1 MVLNPPGSLD
11 VEHGR
16 PRLEG
21 DQMITV
27 MGATGNVG
35 RQIVRRLLEA
45 GEHVRAIGRN
55 PQALAELEAAGAE
68 PRAGDAAD
76 ATFLTEAFR
85 GADAV
90 HTMLPYSH
98 TAPDFRAEQARLSE
112 AIVTAIRDSGARKVV
127 VQSSFG
133 ADLPSGTGFIAASL
147 HSHEQRLRALDGV
160 DLLLLRPTLFFESI
174 VAAVD
179 AIEATGVNADVVAAV
194 DAIEATGVNADVVAP
209 DVPVPMIASRDVA
222 EVAAAALRSRDWTGV
237 EVRELLGPR
246 DLTYSEATRILGAA
260 IGRPDLQ
267 YVQLSDDEM
276 VGALVQ
282 AGFSSDAAVL
292 HVEMGKAISA
302 GTIIPHEG
310 RTPRTTTPTRF
321 EDVVAE
327 LLPVRQE
334 AQ

>member
-1 MVLNPPGSLD
+1 
-11 VEHGR
+11 
-16 PRLEG
+16 
-21 DQMITV
+21 
-27 MGATGNVG
+27 
-35 RQIVRRLLEA
+35 
-45 GEHVRAIGRN
+45 
-55 PQALAELEAAGAE
+55 
-68 PRAGDAAD
+68 
-76 ATFLTEAFR
+76 
-85 GADAV
+85 
-90 HTMLPYSH
+90 
-98 TAPDFRAEQARLSE
+98 
-112 AIVTAIRDSGARKVV
+112 V

-174 VAAVD
+174 
-179 AIEATGVNADVVAAV
+179 VAAV

>member
-1 MVLNPPGSLD
+1 MVLNSPRSLD
-11 VEHGR
+11 VEQGR
-16 PRLEG
+16 PRLEE

-45 GEHVRAIGRN
+45 GEHVRAVGRN
-55 PQALAELEAAGAE
+55 RQALAEFAAGAE
-68 PRAGDAAD
+68 TCAGDAAD
-76 ATFLTEAFR
+76 AAFLTEAFR

-112 AIVTAIRDSGARKVV
+112 AIVTAIRDSGVRKVV

-133 ADLPSGTGFIAASL
+133 ADLPSSTGFIAASL
-147 HSHEQRLRALDGV
+147 YPHEQRLRALDGV

-174 VAAVD
+174 
-179 AIEATGVNADVVAAV
+179 VAAV

-222 EVAAAALRSRDWTGV
+222 EVAAAALRSRDWIGV

-246 DLTYSEATRILGAA
+246 DLTYTEATRILGAA

-282 AGFSSDAAVL
+282 AGFSSDVAAL
-292 HVEMGKAISA
+292 HVEMGNAISA
-302 GTIIPHEG
+302 GTIVPHEG

-321 EDVVAE
+321 EDVVSGLIAD
-327 LLPVRQE
+327 RKE

>member
-16 PRLEG
+16 PRLEE

-112 AIVTAIRDSGARKVV
+112 AIVTAIRDSGVRKVV

-174 VAAVD
+174 
-179 AIEATGVNADVVAAV
+179 VAAV